1 MGDNPEAAIPLRILL
16 VVDPLDLGGAERH
29 VTDLARTL
37 HAKGHRVVVASA
49 CAHRRVP
56 PHRATINGSLLD
68 SMGADKCHR
77 ECALLVCRL
86 NSDLS

>member
-1 MGDNPEAAIPLRILL
+1 MPLRILL
-16 VVDPLDLGGAERH
+16 VVDSLDLGGAERH
-29 VTDLARTL
+29 VTDLALALR
-37 HAKGHRVVVASA
+37 AKGHRVVVACA

-56 PHRATINGSLLD
+56 PHRATINGLLSD
-68 SMGADKCHR
+68 SRGAGKCHR